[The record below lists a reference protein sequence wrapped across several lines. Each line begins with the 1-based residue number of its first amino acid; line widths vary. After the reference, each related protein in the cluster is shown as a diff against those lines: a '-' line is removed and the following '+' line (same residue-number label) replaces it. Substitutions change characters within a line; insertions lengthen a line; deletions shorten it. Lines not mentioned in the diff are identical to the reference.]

1 VITTLG
7 SMKIKRSRLMAA
19 SLAMSVVI
27 SLLGGYAW
35 SRTVADDDPSVDAE
49 LTDAQDRPQ
58 LGGPAEIVPN
68 GNVAGEP
75 LPAAL
80 LSDRDGNDI
89 ATSSLVGDRPLV
101 INFWFSTC
109 APCAKELPEFSA
121 AHAEFGEEVR
131 FVGVNTID
139 SIPVMERFASERG
152 VTYELLRDDLAEFTD
167 GIEASNFP
175 VTIFVTSD
183 GTIVEQTGVV
193 DLDGLRDKIA
203 NLQAQEA
210 LV

>member
-1 VITTLG
+1 
-7 SMKIKRSRLMAA
+7 MKILRPRLLAG
-19 SLAMSVVI
+19 SLAVAVAV

-35 SRTVADDDPSVDAE
+35 SRIIGDDDPSVDAE

-58 LGGPAEIVPN
+58 LGGPEEIVPN
-68 GNVAGEP
+68 GNVAGDP
-75 LPAAL
+75 LPAAT
-80 LSDRDGNDI
+80 LSDRDGNDVTT
-89 ATSSLVGDRPLV
+89 ASLLGDQPLV

-109 APCAKELPEFSA
+109 PPCAKELPEFAA
-121 AHAEFGEEVR
+121 AHAEFGDDVR

-139 SIPVMERFASERG
+139 SIPVMERFAGERG
-152 VTYELLRDDLAEFTD
+152 VTYELFRDDLAELTD

-183 GTIVEQTGVV
+183 GTIVDQTGVI

-203 NLQAQEA
+203 NLQTQEA